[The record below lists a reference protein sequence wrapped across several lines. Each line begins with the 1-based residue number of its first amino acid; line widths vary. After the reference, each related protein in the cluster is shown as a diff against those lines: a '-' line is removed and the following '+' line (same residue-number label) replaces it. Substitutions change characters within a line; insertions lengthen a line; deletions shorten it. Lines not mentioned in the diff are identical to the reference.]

1 MSNTSTQYPGK
12 LELLA
17 LGPNLVSALG
27 CQTLCHIQATTLLM
41 RLNSNRFKSL
51 KFLQF
56 SSQELEF
63 DLYDYEAKRMLC
75 DTSETG
81 DSLTNG
87 NFSIS
92 ELAPKKLFDST
103 DTVINIADDV
113 LDDNKPAQNTFGTP
127 VILRRGNYSSR

>member
-1 MSNTSTQYPGK
+1 M
-12 LELLA
+12 
-17 LGPNLVSALG
+17 
-27 CQTLCHIQATTLLM
+27 
-41 RLNSNRFKSL
+41 
-51 KFLQF
+51 LQF

-127 VILRRGNYSSR
+127 VILRRGNYNSR

>member
-1 MSNTSTQYPGK
+1 MHY
-12 LELLA
+12 LL
-17 LGPNLVSALG
+17 
-27 CQTLCHIQATTLLM
+27 
-41 RLNSNRFKSL
+41 
-51 KFLQF
+51 
-56 SSQELEF
+56 QELEF

-113 LDDNKPAQNTFGTP
+113 LDDIKQPQNTFGTP

>member
-1 MSNTSTQYPGK
+1 MSNS
-12 LELLA
+12 
-17 LGPNLVSALG
+17 VSHSSYNSANEVKI
-27 CQTLCHIQATTLLM
+27 QTDFNQ
-41 RLNSNRFKSL
+41 
-51 KFLQF
+51 FLQF
-56 SSQELEF
+56 SLQELEF

-127 VILRRGNYSSR
+127 VILRRGNYNSR